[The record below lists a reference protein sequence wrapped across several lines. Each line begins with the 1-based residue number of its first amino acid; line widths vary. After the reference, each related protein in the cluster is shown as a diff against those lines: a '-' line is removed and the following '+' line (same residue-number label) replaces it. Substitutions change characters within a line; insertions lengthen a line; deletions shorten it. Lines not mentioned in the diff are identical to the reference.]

1 MADGSRS
8 FTIPAAPLETGSTPT
23 RIRISKKTENREVGE
38 LRRLSREKLDAG
50 DGDGGGDGAE
60 LTAAEAKRRKKETVR
75 KKNVDL
81 SRAKAEISQ
90 ACGTVNSL
98 IHSIQQTSLAPSLVS
113 DERRDSL
120 DTLRSDS
127 LTSGVHLLD
136 QGDSQVAGSVG
147 SDGDDLLLSMVT
159 LAKLTKKLALQ
170 RDQLEGTCAQQ
181 RRHIV
186 SIEAKNEE
194 LFAELEQLAR
204 KLKEEKANSSTA
216 RTELEMMYR
225 DRLASAA
232 KEVELLRAQMA
243 ALREQSRDLG
253 EELEDRETK
262 LLEVPRLEES
272 YLRTARGLVRAKERL
287 LNEKEVKIRSMQQEV
302 EQVAFWKTKA
312 AVCNEESLRKDK
324 ELAELKRQSLIIAHN
339 FRQVTSTN
347 QKLTQQLMAVSK
359 RVPLDTQRR
368 PASPSPPPSPPS
380 HSDAYDIMDELQR
393 LAREELP
400 SQGLT
405 LAAAQEERKQQPHQS
420 QQSRQAASLPT
431 LRPATATS
439 SRKPA
444 ATHATTHA
452 TTHASAHR
460 PSADEEDFNSKEV
473 RRLRGVVSELGE
485 TIKALHFK
493 LAQARA
499 YPLMHTEVPG
509 GGGSGGDDDGR
520 DNRFVGKVY
529 VSEMDELFDPGQDDE
544 EADAVAQREA
554 KEASAARIARA
565 LSVQRDFVSRI
576 DEIRGKRP
584 KSAHFLGKD
593 KVTASM
599 RR

>member
-23 RIRISKKTENREVGE
+23 RIRISKKAENREMGE

-127 LTSGVHLLD
+127 LTLGFHVLD

-194 LFAELEQLAR
+194 LFAQLEQLAR

-232 KEVELLRAQMA
+232 KEAELLRAQMA

-312 AVCNEESLRKDK
+312 AVCSEESLRKDK

-347 QKLTQQLMAVSK
+347 QKLAQQLMAVSK
-359 RVPLDTQRR
+359 
-368 PASPSPPPSPPS
+368 
-380 HSDAYDIMDELQR
+380 LQR
-393 LAREELP
+393 LGREELP

-405 LAAAQEERKQQPHQS
+405 LSAAQEERKQQPHQS

-444 ATHATTHA
+444 ATHA

-499 YPLMHTEVPG
+499 YPLIHTEVPG
-509 GGGSGGDDDGR
+509 GGSGGGDDDGR

-584 KSAHFLGKD
+584 HFLGKD